1 MDTGDM
7 RNLKA
12 KIGGMKMEVNTDNLT
27 AAEINALKHLID
39 EFKKKTNAR
48 KLKPQIGEIYWI
60 IDENG
65 TVRTMPWGNFE
76 IENDTW
82 DCGNAY
88 KTEKEAIDELEKR
101 KVETEL
107 KRYAKMYNDPD
118 KERWDEENTHYELC
132 YNVVSKHIECYSVLI
147 TRRNQ
152 VYFTSEGIAK
162 NALKEIGE
170 DRIKRY
176 LLAK

>member
-1 MDTGDM
+1 
-7 RNLKA
+7 
-12 KIGGMKMEVNTDNLT
+12 MEVNTDNLT
-27 AAEINALKHLID
+27 AAETNALKHLID
-39 EFKKKTNAR
+39 EFKKKTNER

-60 IDENG
+60 IDESG
-65 TVRTMPWGNFE
+65 TVHNTSWGNLE
-76 IENDTW
+76 IENDRW

-118 KERWDEENTHYELC
+118 KEMWDGENTHYELC

>member
-1 MDTGDM
+1 M
-7 RNLKA
+7 RNLKT

-27 AAEINALKHLID
+27 AAETNALKYLID
-39 EFKKKTNAR
+39 EFKKKTNER
-48 KLKPQIGEIYWI
+48 KLKPQIGEMYWI
-60 IDENG
+60 IDEDG
-65 TVRTMPWGNFE
+65 TVHNTSWGNFE
-76 IENDTW
+76 IENDRW

-107 KRYAKMYNDPD
+107 KRYAKMHNDLE
-118 KERWDEENTHYELC
+118 KERWDGENVHYELC
-132 YNVVSKHIECYSVLI
+132 YNVVSKRIECYSVLI
-147 TRRNQ
+147 PRRNQ
-152 VYFTSEGIAK
+152 VYFTSEEIAK

-170 DRIKRY
+170 DHIKRY